1 MNKQKKS
8 VIGISAGM
16 AALLIFTIALNVL
29 SLTKFDNIF
38 EKFFGAT
45 ETSLRGDTLGADVDY
60 YKSDFSSASELYA
73 YEEKKVAEI
82 AEEGITLLENKG
94 ILPLNLGTKLSIFSH
109 SSVDLVS
116 GGSGSGSGSFEL
128 TKNLKEG
135 LENAGLDV
143 NDTLWNFYKSG
154 AGSKYKRGIGVVNYG
169 ADLDWSINECPL
181 NVITSNSAVMSSLE
195 GSVAMFVLSRTG
207 GEGGDE
213 ARDMAAFGGEAG
225 YHYLEPDKTE
235 LEIISYLNDNF
246 EDVIILVNCN
256 NAIEL
261 GWIADYE
268 NISAVI
274 NFPGSGRTGTYGLGY
289 MMTGIDADGKE
300 ISPSGHLVDTWV
312 YDNFSSPAM
321 QNMGDFKFSGTDYY
335 YVNYSEGIYVG
346 YRYYETRYEDVLIG
360 RENVGEY
367 DYKNTVIYPFGYG
380 LSYTKFQWSD
390 FTMSAADSGGNI
402 NISVNVKN
410 VGSRSGK
417 DVVQIY
423 GQAPYIGGVEK
434 SSVVLIGFAK
444 TGDLAPGQQETVN
457 ITVSLKDLTSYDV
470 TANGGNGGYIL
481 DAGNYYITAASNAH
495 EAINSIL
502 VAKDNTEGCGLD
514 YSKMVEGK
522 QDHSS
527 ALASENMVGVHV
539 QNSYDSTTY
548 SVAAEGLATI
558 KNQFADASLADA
570 AYLSRANWSLMEE
583 SGLRY
588 GYISDVVSRAEVGGK
603 QFQAE
608 ASAELVSALKSFFS
622 LNPGE
627 GQEIVNVTFG
637 AENDVDLID
646 LRGLPYDHPLWDQL
660 LDQINYNELSKLID
674 ECGYCSPEVESIN
687 KPKVNDLDGP
697 AGLNDIIAHGSMP
710 IGEGLRAM
718 TWPTQ
723 YMLACTWNVKLAEEM
738 GRGIAEDGL
747 YSKTVGWYG
756 PGMNIHRTPFAGRN
770 FEYYSED
777 AFISGVLGRA
787 EVNGAAQKGMYAFIK
802 HFALNDQ
809 ETHRDERGIATFA
822 EEQAIREIYLKPFEM
837 TIIGNTVE
845 IFYNEA
851 VKDESGKIVGYE
863 KKTTTVPAATAV
875 MTSFNRIGAT
885 WAGGHYNLITGVL
898 REEWGFNGFVLTD
911 YEVGAGKGSYMD
923 TLQTL
928 AAGGDGKLKT
938 VGMDALFGFDITKHP
953 KYQGYGRDAAHH
965 ILYTVVNSAGMNGFV
980 HGVEFVN
987 AFAYYKIILIVWDV
1001 LAIPALIWL
1010 GILLSKKLR
1019 VPCVEVL
1026 ESGTS
1031 VPEDQIS
1038 DGGVSL
1044 PDAPEAEGDPPRG
1057 DAPTESDASIEEND
1071 APEESNLPE
1080 NDAPEESN
1088 LPEND
1093 ASEESELSE

>member
-8 VIGISAGM
+8 VIGISAGL
-16 AALLIFTIALNVL
+16 AVLLVFSIALNVL

-38 EKFFGAT
+38 EKFFGSSPSGVRG
-45 ETSLRGDTLGADVDY
+45 ETYGADVDY

-94 ILPLNLGTKLSIFSH
+94 VLPLDLGTKLSIFSH

-128 TKNLKEG
+128 TKDLKEG
-135 LENAGLDV
+135 LEGAGLVV

-181 NVITSNSAVMSSLE
+181 DIITSDSAVMSSLE

-213 ARDMAAFGGEAG
+213 ARDMAAFGGKAG
-225 YHYLEPDKTE
+225 QHYLEPNDTE
-235 LEIISYLNDNF
+235 LEIISYLNDHF
-246 EDVIILVNCN
+246 DDVILIINCN

-261 GWIADYE
+261 GWVSRYE
-268 NISAVI
+268 NISAIV

-289 MMTGIDADGKE
+289 MLTGIDANGNE

-321 QNMGDFKFSGTDYY
+321 QNMGDFQFDGTNYY

-346 YRYYETRYEDVLIG
+346 YRYYETRYEDVVLG
-360 RENVGEY
+360 RANVGEY
-367 DYKNTVIYPFGYG
+367 DYEDTVIYPFGYG
-380 LSYTKFQWSD
+380 LSYTKFQWSG
-390 FTMSAADSGGNI
+390 FTMSNADSKGNI
-402 NISVNVKN
+402 KISVKVTN
-410 VGSRSGK
+410 VGERTGK

-423 GQAPYIGGVEK
+423 GQAPYKGNVEK
-434 SSVVLIGFAK
+434 SSVLLVGFAK
-444 TGDLAPGQQETVN
+444 TSDLAPGESQIVN
-457 ITVSLKDLTSYDV
+457 ITVNLKDLTSYD
-470 TANGGNGGYIL
+470 TLANGGKGGYIL
-481 DAGNYYITAASNAH
+481 DEGNYYLTAASNAH

-502 VAKDNTEGCGLD
+502 TVKDNAEACQVD
-514 YSKMVEGK
+514 YSKMVESK
-522 QDHSS
+522 QDDSA
-527 ALASENMVGVHV
+527 ALATENMVGIHV
-539 QNSYDSTTY
+539 QGDYDSTTY
-548 SVAAEGLATI
+548 STAGEGLAVI
-558 KNQFADASLADA
+558 ENHFDDASLADA
-570 AYLSRANWSLMEE
+570 KYLTRNNWTMMDNN
-583 SGLRY
+583 GLRY

-603 QFQAE
+603 QFRAE

-622 LNPGE
+622 LNPNE

-637 AENDVDLID
+637 AEQKVDLID
-646 LRGLPYDHPLWDQL
+646 LRGLPYDDPLWETL
-660 LDQINYNELSKLID
+660 LDQISYSELSKLID
-674 ECGYCSPEVESIN
+674 ECGYCSPAVDSMN
-687 KPKVNDLDGP
+687 KPKVTDLDGP

-710 IGEGLRAM
+710 IGEGLQAM

-723 YMLACTWNVKLAEEM
+723 YMLACTWNITLAEEM

-747 YSKTVGWYG
+747 YSGTCGWYG

-777 AFISGVLGRA
+777 AFLSGVFGKA

-837 TIIGNTVE
+837 TILDNTVE

-851 VKDESGKIVGYE
+851 VLDENGDIVGYE
-863 KKTTTVPAATAV
+863 KRTATVPAATAV

-885 WAGGHYNLITGVL
+885 WAGGHYGLITEVL

-911 YEVGAGKGSYMD
+911 YEVGSGKGAYMD
-923 TLQTL
+923 TLQSL

-938 VGMDALFGFDITKHP
+938 VGMDALFGFDVSKYP
-953 KYQGYGRDAAHH
+953 EYQGYARDAAHH

-980 HGVEFVN
+980 HGVEYVN
-987 AFAYYKIILIVWDV
+987 GFAYYKIILIVWDV
-1001 LAIPALIWL
+1001 LAVPAMIWMGVVLSKKIPALR
-1010 GILLSKKLR
+1010 KK
-1019 VPCVEVL
+1019 E
-1026 ESGTS
+1026 
-1031 VPEDQIS
+1031 
-1038 DGGVSL
+1038 
-1044 PDAPEAEGDPPRG
+1044 
-1057 DAPTESDASIEEND
+1057 
-1071 APEESNLPE
+1071 EESVE
-1080 NDAPEESN
+1080 AKEG
-1088 LPEND
+1088 
-1093 ASEESELSE
+1093 